1 MAYVGH
7 LQAHNIEF
15 RAMKLLQLS
24 VQRVLLP
31 LLLFTCSSALW
42 AQDLFPDKA
51 LEAAVR
57 AEVFA
62 KRYNQDPLTVDD
74 VKSISQVVG
83 KGKGIT
89 NLEGLQH
96 CAALMLIDLE
106 NNQISDLTPIKDLKL
121 VQSLTLAG
129 NKLESIAPL
138 ENYAKLQYLD
148 VARNAIKDI
157 APIAKMEN
165 MRSLYLSQNQIESLA
180 AVGGL
185 KKLWT
190 LYVAGNP
197 IADFA
202 PVSQLK
208 WLSSFDAKGCNI
220 SDLSF
225 LKPLTELSYVMLAE
239 NKISD
244 LTVLVEMAQA
254 DAAGA
259 KRFAPFWRL
268 YIYGNPFSDAANQQ
282 QIPALKAA
290 GSKVFTEKP
299 N

>member
-1 MAYVGH
+1 
-7 LQAHNIEF
+7 
-15 RAMKLLQLS
+15 MKLFQLS
-24 VQRVLLP
+24 IRRVLLP
-31 LLLFTCSSALW
+31 LLLLTCSSALW

-74 VKSISQVVG
+74 VKTISQVVG

-121 VQSLTLAG
+121 VQSLTLSG
-129 NKLESIAPL
+129 NKLESIAAL
-138 ENYAKLQYLD
+138 ENYTKLQYLD

-157 APIAKMEN
+157 GPITKMEN

-180 AVGGL
+180 PVAGL
-185 KKLWT
+185 KKVWT

-197 IADFA
+197 VADFA

-268 YIYGNPFSDAANQQ
+268 YLYGNPFSDAANQQ

>member
-1 MAYVGH
+1 
-7 LQAHNIEF
+7 
-15 RAMKLLQLS
+15 MKLLQLS
-24 VQRVLLP
+24 IQR
-31 LLLFTCSSALW
+31 LLLTLLFAAIGTHLV

-62 KRYNQDPLTVDD
+62 KRYNQEPLTVDD
-74 VKSISQVVG
+74 VKTISQVVG

-106 NNQISDLTPIKDLKL
+106 NNQINDLAPIKELKL

-129 NKLESIAPL
+129 NKIESIAPL
-138 ENYAKLQYLD
+138 ENFTKLQYLD
-148 VARNAIKDI
+148 ISRNAIKDI
-157 APIAKMEN
+157 GPVTKMEN

-180 AVGGL
+180 PVAGL
-185 KKLWT
+185 KKVWT

-197 IADFA
+197 ITDFA

-220 SDLSF
+220 SDLGF

-268 YIYGNPFSDAANQQ
+268 YLYDNPFSEVANQQ
-282 QIPALKAA
+282 QIPALKAS

>member
-1 MAYVGH
+1 M
-7 LQAHNIEF
+7 NITNTLCQ
-15 RAMKLLQLS
+15 RLVLS
-24 VQRVLLP
+24 LAIVV
-31 LLLFTCSSALW
+31 SSSSLW

-62 KRYNQDPLTVDD
+62 KRYNQDPLTIDD
-74 VKSISQVVG
+74 VKTISQVVG

-96 CAALMLIDLE
+96 CAAVMLIDLE
-106 NNQISDLTPIKDLKL
+106 NNQIADLTPIKDLKL

-129 NKLESIAPL
+129 NKIESIAPL
-138 ENYAKLQYLD
+138 ENFVKLQYLD
-148 VARNAIKDI
+148 VSRNAIKDI

-165 MRSLYLSQNQIESLA
+165 MRSLYLSQNQIESITPVA
-180 AVGGL
+180 GL
-185 KKLWT
+185 KKVWT
-190 LYVAGNP
+190 LYIAANP

-220 SDLSF
+220 SDLAF
-225 LKPLTELSYVMLAE
+225 LKPLTELSYVMLAD
-239 NKISD
+239 NKLTD
-244 LTVLVEMAQA
+244 LSVLVEMAQA

-268 YIYGNPFSDAANQQ
+268 YLWGNPLSDSASQQ
-282 QIPALKAA
+282 QLPALKGT

>member
-1 MAYVGH
+1 
-7 LQAHNIEF
+7 
-15 RAMKLLQLS
+15 MKLFLTLIQHL
-24 VQRVLLP
+24 VVPVVLL
-31 LLLFTCSSALW
+31 CGSAILP

-62 KRYNQDPLTVDD
+62 KRYNQEPLTIDD
-74 VKSISQVVG
+74 VKTISQVVG

-106 NNQISDLTPIKDLKL
+106 NNQIADLTPIKDLKL
-121 VQSLTLAG
+121 VQSLTLAS
-129 NKLESIAPL
+129 NKIESIAPL
-138 ENYAKLQYLD
+138 ENFTKLQYLD
-148 VARNAIKDI
+148 VSRNAIKDI
-157 APIAKMEN
+157 APLTKMEN
-165 MRSLYLSQNQIESLA
+165 MRSLYLSQNSIESLA
-180 AVGGL
+180 PIAGL
-185 KKLWT
+185 KKVWT
-190 LYVAGNP
+190 LYVAANP

-202 PVSQLK
+202 PVGQLK

-244 LTVLVEMAQA
+244 LGVLVEMAQA

-268 YIYGNPFSDAANQQ
+268 YLYGNPFSDAATQQ

>member
-1 MAYVGH
+1 
-7 LQAHNIEF
+7 
-15 RAMKLLQLS
+15 MKLLQLS

>member
-1 MAYVGH
+1 
-7 LQAHNIEF
+7 
-15 RAMKLLQLS
+15 MKLLPLS
-24 VQRVLLP
+24 IRHALLT
-31 LLLFTCSSALW
+31 LFFVTISSALW

-62 KRYNQDPLTVDD
+62 KRYNQEPLTVDD
-74 VKSISQVVG
+74 VKTISQVVG

-106 NNQISDLTPIKDLKL
+106 NNQIGDLAPIKDLKL

-129 NKLESIAPL
+129 NKIESIAPL
-138 ENYAKLQYLD
+138 ENFTKLQYLD
-148 VARNAIKDI
+148 VSRNTIKDI
-157 APIAKMEN
+157 APVAKMEN

-180 AVGGL
+180 PVAGL
-185 KKLWT
+185 KKVWT

-197 IADFA
+197 ITDFA
-202 PVSQLK
+202 PVGQLK

-225 LKPLTELSYVMLAE
+225 LKPLTELSYVMLAD

-244 LTVLVEMAQA
+244 LSVLVEMAQA

-268 YIYGNPFSDAANQQ
+268 YLYGNPFSDAANQT

-290 GSKVFTEKP
+290 GSKVFTEKT

>member
-1 MAYVGH
+1 
-7 LQAHNIEF
+7 
-15 RAMKLLQLS
+15 MKLFQTTIQHLLVPILLLS
-24 VQRVLLP
+24 CSALLP
-31 LLLFTCSSALW
+31 

-62 KRYNQDPLTVDD
+62 KRYNQEPLTVDD
-74 VKSISQVVG
+74 VKTISQVVG

-106 NNQISDLTPIKDLKL
+106 NNQIADLTPIKDLKL

-129 NKLESIAPL
+129 NKIESIAPL
-138 ENYAKLQYLD
+138 ENFTKLQYLD
-148 VARNAIKDI
+148 VSRNTIKDI
-157 APIAKMEN
+157 APLTKMEN
-165 MRSLYLSQNQIESLA
+165 MRSLYLSQNSIESLA
-180 AVGGL
+180 PIAGL
-185 KKLWT
+185 KKVWT
-190 LYVAGNP
+190 LYVAANP

-208 WLSSFDAKGCNI
+208 WLSSLDAKGCNI

-244 LTVLVEMAQA
+244 LGILVEMAQA

-268 YIYGNPFSDAANQQ
+268 YLYGNPFSDAATQQ

>member
-1 MAYVGH
+1 
-7 LQAHNIEF
+7 
-15 RAMKLLQLS
+15 MKLLQLS

-268 YIYGNPFSDAANQQ
+268 YVYGNPFSDAANQQ

>member
-1 MAYVGH
+1 
-7 LQAHNIEF
+7 
-15 RAMKLLQLS
+15 MKLLSIATQC
-24 VQRVLLP
+24 LLVP
-31 LLLFTCSSALW
+31 LFLLAGDSALK

-129 NKLESIAPL
+129 NKIESIAAL
-138 ENYAKLQYLD
+138 ENFTKLQYLD

-157 APIAKMEN
+157 APVAKMEN
-165 MRSLYLSQNQIESLA
+165 MRSLYLSQNQVESIA
-180 AVGGL
+180 AVAGL
-185 KKLWT
+185 KKVWT

-197 IADFA
+197 ITDFG

-225 LKPLTELSYVMLAE
+225 LKPLTELNYVMLAD

-244 LTVLVEMAQA
+244 LGVLVEMAQA

-268 YIYGNPFSDAANQQ
+268 YVYGNPFSDAANQQ

-299 N
+299 NP

>member
-1 MAYVGH
+1 
-7 LQAHNIEF
+7 
-15 RAMKLLQLS
+15 MKLLS
-24 VQRVLLP
+24 IATHCVLVP
-31 LLLFTCSSALW
+31 LFLLAGNSALRG
-42 AQDLFPDKA
+42 QDLFPDKA

-129 NKLESIAPL
+129 NKIESIAAL
-138 ENYAKLQYLD
+138 ENFTKLQYLD

-157 APIAKMEN
+157 ASVAKMEN
-165 MRSLYLSQNQIESLA
+165 MRSLYLSQNQIESIA
-180 AVGGL
+180 AVAGL
-185 KKLWT
+185 KKVWT

-197 IADFA
+197 ITDFG

-244 LTVLVEMAQA
+244 LSVLVEMAQA

-268 YIYGNPFSDAANQQ
+268 YLYGNPFSDAANQQ

-299 N
+299 NP